1 LEPTEQSLYDLYGD
15 DDDIITTDDIYF
27 YQTSTKEIEEDITLT
42 MTEKEKDNYEKY
54 RASETIKMK
63 LPTLPYNELFVLKPK
78 FEKRKIEGIG
88 YMVQKLQI
96 LEDYYIIQK
105 SFEHGTG
112 LQNYYLSLGNYIT
125 NFIQLIELIN
135 YYTTIKD
142 VSILRWL
149 IIMLYKFLCNCFI
162 TYNQNKED
170 SKGLFLEKIILFCL
184 LEKKTNTLKI
194 N

>member
-105 SFEHGTG
+105 KFRAWDRFTKLLSF
-112 LQNYYLSLGNYIT
+112 LG
-125 NFIQLIELIN
+125 
-135 YYTTIKD
+135 
-142 VSILRWL
+142 
-149 IIMLYKFLCNCFI
+149 
-162 TYNQNKED
+162 
-170 SKGLFLEKIILFCL
+170 
-184 LEKKTNTLKI
+184 
-194 N
+194 